1 MDYSGSYGLV
11 PLYQHFHLEA
21 ILRAALG
28 LFVLAFP
35 FMLPHIFSYIA
46 IPRGY
51 LGVRNEDIKPSDG
64 TRILLHGLDASRLL
78 PRDPHVSI
86 WLLTSMPLVYQGNL
100 GQTSVIGSCLMGYA
114 NGTTLIV
121 WHYYMLREL
130 HVYRQTSTWINA
142 NNLASTEDTCTLTIV
157 SGST

>member
-1 MDYSGSYGLV
+1 MNCSGSHGPV

-21 ILRAALG
+21 ILRATLG

-35 FMLPHIFSYIA
+35 FLLPHIFSYIA

-51 LGVRNEDIKPSDG
+51 VGVRNEDIKPSDG
-64 TRILLHGLDASRLL
+64 SRILLHGLGSSGLL
-78 PRDPHVSI
+78 PQDPHVSI
-86 WLLTSMPLVYQGNL
+86 WLSTSIPLVYEGSL
-100 GQTSVIGSCLMGYA
+100 GQTSVIGSCLMGYT

-121 WHYYMLREL
+121 WHYCMLREL
-130 HVYRQTSTWINA
+130 HVYHQSSTWISA
-142 NNLASTEDTCTLTIV
+142 NNLASTKDTLTLTIV